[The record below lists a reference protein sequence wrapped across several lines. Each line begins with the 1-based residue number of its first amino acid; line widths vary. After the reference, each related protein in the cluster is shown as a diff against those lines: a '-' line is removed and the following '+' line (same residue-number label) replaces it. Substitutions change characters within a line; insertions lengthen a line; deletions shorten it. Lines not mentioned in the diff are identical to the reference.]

1 MIQGSGRQGGSAGG
15 RHARRLA
22 FALGL
27 TAAFMVVEA
36 TVGLLSG
43 SLVLVAD
50 AAHMLTDVA
59 ALGLALGAI
68 WFAQRPATQQKTY
81 GYYRVEIL
89 AALVNSLLVLGVATY
104 ILYEA
109 FGRFTEPPAVSGWPV
124 LLVAAG
130 GLAVNLVSAW
140 VLLAGARESLNLRA
154 AFVEVVGDMLGSGG
168 AIIAGIILIT
178 TGWRYADPLVA
189 TGVALLIVP
198 RALKLMKDALDI
210 LLEGTPAG
218 VDFERV
224 ARAMVAVPG
233 VERVHDLHIWSVTSG
248 FVALSGHVLVADAG
262 EQRRV
267 LLDLRRVLADEFGIG
282 HVTIQVETADVEA
295 SLGQPCL
302 PDSGNCFGG
311 DAGDRVVSHSSGH

>member
-1 MIQGSGRQGGSAGG
+1 MIHGSGHQAGSAGG

-27 TAAFMVVEA
+27 TAVFMVVEA
-36 TVGLLSG
+36 AVGLLSG

-68 WFAQRPATQQKTY
+68 WFAQRPATQRKTY

-89 AALVNSLLVLGVATY
+89 AALVNSVLVLTVATY

-109 FGRFTEPPAVSGWPV
+109 YGRFTDPPGVSGWPV
-124 LLVAAG
+124 LLVATG

-140 VLLAGARESLNLRA
+140 VLLAGARESLNVRA
-154 AFVEVVGDMLGSGG
+154 AFVEVIGDVLGSTG
-168 AIIAGIILIT
+168 AIVAGVILIT

-189 TGVALLIVP
+189 VAVALLIVP

-224 ARAMVAVPG
+224 ARAMAEVRG
-233 VERVHDLHIWSVTSG
+233 VERVHDLHIWSVMSG
-248 FVALSGHVLVADAG
+248 FVALSGHVLVDDPAR
-262 EQRRV
+262 QRQV
-267 LLDLRRVLADEFGIG
+267 LLDLRRVLADQFGID
-282 HVTIQVETADVEA
+282 HVTLQIETPDLEA

-302 PDSGNCFGG
+302 PDSANCFGG
-311 DAGDRVVSHSSGH
+311 DAGEREFSHSSGR